1 MNVPVAHVQGG
12 EVTGSIDEKVRHAV
26 TKLANL
32 HFVANSHCA
41 ERVIRMGESP
51 SAVHVTGCPSIDL
64 AAEVMSELR
73 LSFDPFERYGGA
85 GPRLNLDE
93 QPYLVVMQHAV
104 TTEYDVT
111 PDQIR
116 ETVAAILDLQMPTL
130 WFWPNVDAGSDWVS
144 KGIRLMRE
152 HENPDFIHFFRNMP
166 PEDFLRVLAHAAC
179 IVGNSS
185 AAIREGSFLGVPAV
199 NIGTRQAGRDRGRN
213 VMDVEYDR
221 QQIISAVQ
229 QQVHHGHYPSEHIY
243 GDGRAGERIA
253 EHLATAK
260 LTVEKRLYY

>member
-1 MNVPVAHVQGG
+1 
-12 EVTGSIDEKVRHAV
+12 
-26 TKLANL
+26 
-32 HFVANSHCA
+32 
-41 ERVIRMGESP
+41 
-51 SAVHVTGCPSIDL
+51 
-64 AAEVMSELR
+64 
-73 LSFDPFERYGGA
+73 
-85 GPRLNLDE
+85 
-93 QPYLVVMQHAV
+93 
-104 TTEYDVT
+104 
-111 PDQIR
+111 
-116 ETVAAILDLQMPTL
+116 
-130 WFWPNVDAGSDWVS
+130 
-144 KGIRLMRE
+144 MRE